1 MTTDPAAGLPDIP
14 LGRRVV
20 LRYQLPA
27 GYPQP
32 LTDVIGELVSLDPPT
47 VRGAD
52 GTVVS
57 VAPERVVALKAL
69 GPRPIRTKE
78 IRALEAAAAFGW
90 PGVEHA
96 WIDGWLARAGHGYT
110 GRANS
115 AVPLG
120 SSDGPASVSAETLR
134 RIGEWYTA
142 HGLPVQLALPDR
154 LAPVPPGW
162 HSRRETLM
170 LAIDIDNFVLPQGP
184 SMVRIAPA
192 PDAHWLEMHRYGGE
206 DPAARAF
213 SVPAPDPEV
222 LTAVLDGELGFAS
235 LGLPRPIAI
244 GRGALTTAPDGRRWI
259 GLTCVAVAA
268 AHRRHGLGSL
278 VCAELMRWGHDR
290 GATHAYL
297 QVEAA
302 NEAAVAM
309 YRELGFVDHHAYR
322 YAAPEPLAGPGG
334 LR

>member
-1 MTTDPAAGLPDIP
+1 MTTDELPDIP

-20 LRYQLPA
+20 LRYRLPA

-32 LTDVIGELVSLDPPT
+32 LTDVIGELVSSDPPT
-47 VRGAD
+47 VRAAD
-52 GTVVS
+52 GRVVS
-57 VAPERVVALKAL
+57 VAPDRVIALKAI

-78 IRALEAAAAFGW
+78 IRALETAAAYGW

-96 WIDGWLARAGHGYT
+96 WIDGWLVRAGHGYT
-110 GRANS
+110 DRANS

-120 SSDGPASVSAETLR
+120 SSAEPASLGAETLH

-142 HGLPVQLALPDR
+142 RGLPMQFALPDR
-154 LAPVPPGW
+154 LAPIPAGW
-162 HSRRETLM
+162 PSWRETLI
-170 LAIDIDNFVLPQGP
+170 LAVDIDNFVLPQGP
-184 SMVRIAPA
+184 SMVRFAAEPNA
-192 PDAHWLEMHRYGGE
+192 DWLEMHRYSGE
-206 DPAARAF
+206 IPGTQAI
-213 SVPAPDPEV
+213 SAPVPEV
-222 LTAVLDGELGFAS
+222 LTAVHSGELGFAS

-244 GRGALTTAPDGRRWI
+244 GRGALTTAPDGRPWV

-278 VCAELMRWGHDR
+278 VCAELVRWGSNR

-297 QVEAA
+297 QVEAT
-302 NEAAVAM
+302 NAAARAM
-309 YRELGFVDHHAYR
+309 YRDLGFIEHHSYR
-322 YAAPEPLAGPGG
+322 YAAPTALAEPGG

>member
-20 LRYQLPA
+20 LRYRLPA

-47 VRGAD
+47 VRGA
-52 GTVVS
+52 GGEIVS
-57 VAPERVVALKAL
+57 VTPERVVALKAI
-69 GPRPIRTKE
+69 GPRPIRVRE
-78 IRALEAAAAFGW
+78 IRALEAAAAYAW

-120 SSDGPASVSAETLR
+120 NSDGPAIVSAETLH
-134 RIGEWYTA
+134 RIGAWYTA

-162 HSRRETLM
+162 HSWRETLM
-170 LAIDIDNFVLPQGP
+170 LAIDIDNFILPQGP

-192 PDAHWLEMHRYGGE
+192 PDTAWLEMHRYSGE
-206 DPAARAF
+206 EPGALSF
-213 SVPAPDPEV
+213 PAPDPEV
-222 LTAVLDGELGFAS
+222 LTAVLGGELGFAS

-259 GLTCVAVAA
+259 GLSCVAVAA

-278 VCAELMRWGHDR
+278 VCAELIRWGRDR
-290 GATHAYL
+290 GATHACL
-297 QVEAA
+297 QVEAT
-302 NEAAVAM
+302 NEPARAM
-309 YRELGFVDHHAYR
+309 YRELGFIEHHTYR
-322 YAAPEPLAGPGG
+322 YAAPRPLTAPGG

>member
-47 VRGAD
+47 VRGA
-52 GTVVS
+52 GGELVS
-57 VAPERVVALKAL
+57 VAPERVIALKAI
-69 GPRPIRTKE
+69 GPRPIRIRE
-78 IRALEAAAAFGW
+78 IRALEAAAAYGW

-96 WIDGWLARAGHGYT
+96 WIDGWLARAGNGYT

-120 SSDGPASVSAETLR
+120 NSDGPATVSAETLH

-142 HGLPVQLALPDR
+142 HGLPLQLALPDR

-162 HSRRETLM
+162 HSWRETLM
-170 LAIDIDNFVLPQGP
+170 LAMDIDNFVLPQGP
-184 SMVRIAPA
+184 SMVRIGPA
-192 PDAHWLEMHRYGGE
+192 PHADWLEMHRYSGADPGE
-206 DPAARAF
+206 QAI
-213 SVPAPDPEV
+213 PAPDPDV
-222 LTAVLDGELGFAS
+222 LTAVIGGELGFAS

-278 VCAELMRWGHDR
+278 VCAELIRWGRDR

-297 QVEAA
+297 QVEAT
-302 NEAAVAM
+302 NEPARAM
-309 YRELGFVDHHAYR
+309 YRELGFIEHHTYR

>member
-47 VRGAD
+47 VRGA
-52 GTVVS
+52 GGELVS
-57 VAPERVVALKAL
+57 VAPERVIALKAI
-69 GPRPIRTKE
+69 GPRPIRVRE
-78 IRALEAAAAFGW
+78 IRALEAAAAYGW

-96 WIDGWLARAGHGYT
+96 WIDGWLARAGNGYT

-120 SSDGPASVSAETLR
+120 NSDGPATVSAETLH

-142 HGLPVQLALPDR
+142 HGLPLQLALPDR

-162 HSRRETLM
+162 HSWRETLM
-170 LAIDIDNFVLPQGP
+170 LAMDIDNFVLPQGP

-192 PDAHWLEMHRYGGE
+192 PHADWLEMHRYSGADPGE
-206 DPAARAF
+206 QAI
-213 SVPAPDPEV
+213 PAPDPDV
-222 LTAVLDGELGFAS
+222 LTAVIGGELGFAS
-235 LGLPRPIAI
+235 LEI
-244 GRGALTTAPDGRRWI
+244 GR
-259 GLTCVAVAA
+259 
-268 AHRRHGLGSL
+268 AH
-278 VCAELMRWGHDR
+278 V
-290 GATHAYL
+290 
-297 QVEAA
+297 
-302 NEAAVAM
+302 
-309 YRELGFVDHHAYR
+309 
-322 YAAPEPLAGPGG
+322 
-334 LR
+334 

>member
-1 MTTDPAAGLPDIP
+1 MTTDPGAGLPDIP

-52 GTVVS
+52 GQVVS
-57 VAPERVVALKAL
+57 VAPDRVIALKAI

-78 IRALEAAAAFGW
+78 IRALEAAAAYAW

-120 SSDGPASVSAETLR
+120 SSERSAVVSVETLH
-134 RIGEWYTA
+134 RISEWYTA
-142 HGLPVQLALPDR
+142 RGLPLQLALPDR

-162 HSRRETLM
+162 HSWRETLM
-170 LAIDIDNFVLPQGP
+170 LAIDIDSFILPQGP
-184 SMVRIAPA
+184 SMVRIAPE
-192 PDAHWLEMHRYGGE
+192 PNDDWLTMHRHSGE
-206 DPAARAF
+206 DPAAQEV
-213 SVPAPDPEV
+213 SPPTPLPEV
-222 LTAVLDGELGFAS
+222 LTAVHDGELGFAS

-244 GRGALTTAPDGRRWI
+244 GRGALTTAPDGRRWV

-278 VCAELMRWGHDR
+278 VCAELLRWGGDR

-297 QVEAA
+297 QVEAT
-302 NEAAVAM
+302 NVAARAM
-309 YRELGFVDHHAYR
+309 YRELGFVEHHAYR
-322 YAAPEPLAGPGG
+322 YAAPEPLAEPGG

>member
-78 IRALEAAAAFGW
+78 IRALEAAAAYGW

-96 WIDGWLARAGHGYT
+96 WIDGWLARVGHGYT

-120 SSDGPASVSAETLR
+120 SSDGPAAVSAETLR

-192 PDAHWLEMHRYGGE
+192 PDHDWLQMHRYGGE
-206 DPAARAF
+206 DPAARPI

-278 VCAELMRWGHDR
+278 VCAELVRWGHDR

-334 LR
+334 LQ

>member
-1 MTTDPAAGLPDIP
+1 MTTEPRAGLPDIP

-32 LTDVIGELVSLDPPT
+32 LTDVLGELVSLDPPT

-52 GTVVS
+52 GQLVS
-57 VAPERVVALKAL
+57 VSPERVVALKAI

-78 IRALEAAAAFGW
+78 IRALEAAAAYAW

-96 WIDGWLARAGHGYT
+96 WIDGWLARAGFGYT
-110 GRANS
+110 SRANS

-120 SSDGPASVSAETLR
+120 NSESAAVLSTETLH
-134 RIGEWYTA
+134 RISEWYTA
-142 HGLPVQLALPDR
+142 RGLPLQLALPDR
-154 LAPVPPGW
+154 LAPTPPGW
-162 HSRRETLM
+162 HSWRETLM
-170 LAIDIDNFVLPQGP
+170 LAIDIGNVVLPQGP
-184 SMVRIAPA
+184 SMVRTAPELS
-192 PDAHWLEMHRYGGE
+192 DDWLTMHRYTGE
-206 DPAARAF
+206 APAALEVSAP
-213 SVPAPDPEV
+213 VPVPEV
-222 LTAVLDGELGFAS
+222 LTAVHDGELGFAS

-244 GRGALTTAPDGRRWI
+244 GRGAVTTAPDGRRWV
-259 GLTCVAVAA
+259 GLSCVAVAA
-268 AHRRHGLGSL
+268 AHRRHGLGTL
-278 VCAELMRWGHDR
+278 ICAELLRWGGER

-302 NEAAVAM
+302 NVAARAM
-309 YRELGFVDHHAYR
+309 YRELGFVEHHAYR
-322 YAAPEPLAGPGG
+322 YAAPAPLAEPGG